1 MRTRPK
7 SSTGLRLDYL
17 SSRWHGLHPA
27 SCHTI
32 LIPLMVTLLVMCPNH
47 CSHQWCPSQIP
58 HASPAFSSPASQS
71 VSSSQ
76 TGLGIHIHI
85 PTPQF
90 LWMLIIG
97 HPHPKFIDFHQ
108 LSVGTSLANLVP
120 FQAPCWDPVL
130 GKQLLVD
137 WLNLMD
143 RITCSECKSK
153 QLHPTG
159 NGLSVSLAEEDV
171 LRYNPE
177 YNLVIFLSSPCAI
190 HTDVPLNL
198 LKTAQHQNHQGE
210 LHTTTSWRSGAVKN
224 LRSRRTMSD
233 HGPM

>member
-1 MRTRPK
+1 MARPA
-7 SSTGLRLDYL
+7 SPIMPHYS
-17 SSRWHGLHPA
+17 HPA
-27 SCHTI
+27 DGYFASHVPKPTVHTSDAH
-32 LIPLMVTLLVMCPNH
+32 LKSLPLP
-47 CSHQWCPSQIP
+47 
-58 HASPAFSSPASQS
+58 PAFSSPASHS

-85 PTPQF
+85 PTPQL

-143 RITCSECKSK
+143 RITCRECKSK

-177 YNLVIFLSSPCAI
+177 YKSCHFFV
-190 HTDVPLNL
+190 VPLCNPYWRTFEL
-198 LKTAQHQNHQGE
+198 AQNCS
-210 LHTTTSWRSGAVKN
+210 TSKSPRWIAHNNFLAKRAVKN

-233 HGPM
+233 HGTHVERVNAELRTWPVRLPI